1 MLIQVRKKREF
12 PSMGRGRVKVEIMN
26 GRAIANS
33 AETGKAAKRLDAV
46 KSCNAE
52 IQEASHRWFFGR
64 SPPMI
69 QYPCKSS

>member
-46 KSCNAE
+46 KS
-52 IQEASHRWFFGR
+52 
-64 SPPMI
+64 
-69 QYPCKSS
+69 